1 MATQTVEA
9 VDHKLLAAGEWL
21 RDRRVGRGAR
31 APTTAPSSAGSPRAT
46 RRWSIAPP
54 RPPSEAF
61 ESADFPQ
68 HERAAV
74 LDRAAE
80 LVGERV
86 EDLAL
91 TIAAEAGKPL
101 KTARVEAARCVDT
114 LTFSATEARKLTG
127 GTVPME
133 ASAGRRRQAR
143 RDAARPLRRGRRDQP
158 LQLPAQP
165 GRPQARAGDRRRQR
179 GRAQARR
186 ADADLGAEAGRDP
199 GRGRPAARAGSA
211 SSPAPARRSATRSSS
226 TS

>member
-1 MATQTVEA
+1 MAPDGRRGRSQA
-9 VDHKLLAAGEWL
+9 PRRRRVD
-21 RDRRVGRGAR
+21 RDRRVGRGQEPLRRQRRRAGRAR
-31 APTTAPSSAGSPRAT
+31 RRGDWSSARSPRPT
-46 RRWSIAPP
+46 R
-54 RPPSEAF
+54 PSA
-61 ESADFPQ
+61 SADFPQ
-68 HERAAV
+68 HERAAI

-91 TIAAEAGKPL
+91 TIAAEAGKPI
-101 KTARVEAARCVDT
+101 KTATVEAQRCVDT
-114 LTFSATEARKLTG
+114 LTFSAVEARKLTG

-133 ASAGRRRQAR
+133 ASASGRRQAR

-179 GRAQARR
+179 DRPQARR
-186 ADADLGAEAGRDP
+186 PDADLGPEAGRRSWSRRACP
-199 GRGRPAARAGSA
+199 RAGSA
-211 SSPAPARRSATRSSS
+211 SSPAPAPRSATRSSS